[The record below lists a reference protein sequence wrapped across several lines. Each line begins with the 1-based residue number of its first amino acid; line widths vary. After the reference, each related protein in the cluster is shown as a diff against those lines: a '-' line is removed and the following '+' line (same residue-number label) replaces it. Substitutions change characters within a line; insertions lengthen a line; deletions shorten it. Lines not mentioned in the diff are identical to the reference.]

1 MTNPR
6 RREGFVDDHELDRLD
21 RPEPPFERNE
31 PTTRAKQVEER
42 PVTNGGAEPSPAPV
56 GEVWPM
62 VIKLRKPIQAENNRT
77 LTELSLR
84 EPTTSD
90 IMNAGGNP
98 CRIEIVQLT
107 GNQVAFS
114 PIIDD
119 GKMLRLIAHLA
130 DVLEPF
136 LKRLDPRDYN
146 TVAYQLRRF
155 FLPEG
160 KLW

>member
-1 MTNPR
+1 MDEEDLSPYER
-6 RREGFVDDHELDRLD
+6 DEPKVIDAKPKPESK
-21 RPEPPFERNE
+21 PEPSVQDTE
-31 PTTRAKQVEER
+31 T
-42 PVTNGGAEPSPAPV
+42 
-56 GEVWPM
+56 WPM
-62 VIKLRKPIQAENNRT
+62 VIKLRKVISLGGGKET
-77 LTELSLR
+77 SELSLR

-98 CRIEIVQLT
+98 CRIEIVQLS
-107 GNQVAFS
+107 GNNAQFS

-119 GKMLRLIAHLA
+119 GKMLRLIANLSGI
-130 DVLEPF
+130 LEPF
-136 LKRLDPRDYN
+136 LTKMDPRDYN